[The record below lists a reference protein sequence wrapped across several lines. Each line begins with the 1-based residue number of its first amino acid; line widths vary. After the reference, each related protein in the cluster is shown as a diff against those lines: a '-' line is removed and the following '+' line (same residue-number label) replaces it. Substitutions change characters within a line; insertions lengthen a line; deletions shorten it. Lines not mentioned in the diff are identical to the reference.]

1 MRKTGLARPAVGATL
16 QPMPLQELLTSAINA
31 QSRRLIRKRARSRYQ
46 ARLRSRER
54 LSHVSVR
61 TTALIVASALFM
73 EQLDGTVLATALP
86 TMSRSFGVDPLAM
99 NVALTAYLLSLAVFI
114 PASGKVADR
123 FGTRTVFR
131 AAIALFTLGS
141 ILCGVSQGLWAL
153 VAARIL
159 QGIGGA
165 MMVPVGRLV
174 LLRSVERSELVT
186 AMTWLMV
193 PATIGP
199 VLGPPVGGFLVT
211 ALSWRWIFY
220 INVPIGVLG
229 MVLSTLYIRDI
240 KEEGRVDFDGW
251 GLLLSGVSLSCLM
264 FGLEMA
270 TRGETSVPVTAAIVA
285 AGLVSGWMYLRH
297 SKRVASPVLDF
308 SLMKVP
314 TFGLSVIGGG
324 LTRISAGSVPFL
336 LPMMLQLGFG
346 MSALQSGLI
355 TFASSAGALLMKP
368 VAQPMLRRFG
378 FRQVMMWNGLTSTVF
393 LAAMASFRPTWPTWL
408 IYAVLL
414 TGGFFQS
421 LQFTAY
427 NTIAY
432 ADIERP
438 RMSSATSFYTTF
450 QQLMLTLGICTA
462 AASLAGSILITGHE
476 HPLLPDY
483 SAAFIVVAVI
493 SLAAAPTC
501 ARLAPDA
508 GNELSGRSASL
519 ATRKAQAVAVVKTQ
533 TADAG
538 RIG

>member
-1 MRKTGLARPAVGATL
+1 MALREIFSDVV
-16 QPMPLQELLTSAINA
+16 NA
-31 QSRRLIRKRARSRYQ
+31 QSRRRRRKRARARYQ
-46 ARLRSRER
+46 ARIRSQER

-86 TMSRSFGVDPLAM
+86 TMARTFGVDPLQM

-141 ILCGVSQGLWAL
+141 ILCGISNGLWEL
-153 VAARIL
+153 VGARIL

-174 LLRSVERSELVT
+174 LLRSIERSELVS

-199 VLGPPVGGFLVT
+199 VVGPPVGGFLVT
-211 ALSWRWIFY
+211 TLSWRWIFY

-229 MVLSTLYIRDI
+229 MVLASLYIRDI

-251 GLLLSGVSLSCLM
+251 GLLLSGISLSCLM
-264 FGLEMA
+264 FGLELA
-270 TRGETSVPVTAAIVA
+270 SRGETSLLVTAGIVS
-285 AGLVSGWMYLRH
+285 AGLVSGALYIRH
-297 SKRVASPVLDF
+297 SRRHPQPVLDF
-308 SLMKVP
+308 SLMRVK

-324 LTRISAGSVPFL
+324 LTRISAGAVPFL

-346 MSALQSGLI
+346 MSALQSGFI
-355 TFASSAGALLMKP
+355 TFTSSAGALLMKGAAKP
-368 VAQPMLRRFG
+368 ILRRWG
-378 FRQVMMWNGLTSTVF
+378 FRNVMIYNGFTSCIF
-393 LAAMASFRPTWPTWL
+393 LAAIASFRPSWPTVT
-408 IYAVLL
+408 IYGVLL
-414 TGGFFQS
+414 VGGFFQS

-432 ADIERP
+432 ADIDKAQ
-438 RMSSATSFYTTF
+438 MSSATSFYTTF

-462 AASLAGSILITGHE
+462 ASALAASIALDGHD
-476 HPLLPDY
+476 HPLLVDY
-483 SAAFIVVAVI
+483 SAAFIVVALV
-493 SLAAAPTC
+493 SLAASPTC
-501 ARLAPDA
+501 SRLPRDA
-508 GNELSGRSASL
+508 GDELSGRQVSKPIQVTVSA
-519 ATRKAQAVAVVKTQ
+519 VKTQ

-538 RIG
+538 SVVG

>member
-1 MRKTGLARPAVGATL
+1 MALRAILTDVFNAHAR
-16 QPMPLQELLTSAINA
+16 
-31 QSRRLIRKRARSRYQ
+31 RRIRARARYKSRQ
-46 ARLRSRER
+46 RSKER

-86 TMSRSFGVDPLAM
+86 TMARTFHVDPLQM

-131 AAIALFTLGS
+131 YAIALFTLGS
-141 ILCGVSQGLWAL
+141 ILCGLSDGLWGL
-153 VAARIL
+153 VGARIL

-174 LLRSVERSELVT
+174 LLRSVERSELVA

-229 MVLSTLYIRDI
+229 MVLATLYIRDI
-240 KEEGRVDFDGW
+240 KEEGRVNFDAW
-251 GLLLSGVSLSCLM
+251 GLLLSGISLSCLM
-264 FGLEMA
+264 FGLELA
-270 TRGETSVPVTAAIVA
+270 SRGETNLAATAGIIGVGIG
-285 AGLVSGWMYLRH
+285 AGALYLHHSRRH
-297 SKRVASPVLDF
+297 PQPVLDF
-308 SLMKVP
+308 RLMRVR

-324 LTRISAGSVPFL
+324 LTRISAGAVPFL

-355 TFASSAGALLMKP
+355 TFTSSAGSLLMKGAAKP
-368 VAQPMLRRFG
+368 ILRRWG
-378 FRQVMMWNGLTSTVF
+378 FRQVMMWNGITATVF
-393 LAAMASFRPTWPTWL
+393 LALIASFRPSWPTAA

-414 TGGFFQS
+414 VGGFFQS

-432 ADIERP
+432 AEIEQRQ
-438 RMSSATSFYTTF
+438 MSSATSFYTTF

-462 AASLAGSILITGHE
+462 ASALAASLAVTGHD
-476 HPLLPDY
+476 HPLLIDY
-483 SAAFIVVAVI
+483 SVAFLVVAVV
-493 SLAAAPTC
+493 SLAASPTC
-501 ARLAPDA
+501 ARLPRDA
-508 GNELSGRSASL
+508 GDELSGRTVRKTPVQTVL
-519 ATRKAQAVAVVKTQ
+519 AAVKTE

-538 RIG
+538 SLA

>member
-1 MRKTGLARPAVGATL
+1 MRAILNNAYNAHAR
-16 QPMPLQELLTSAINA
+16 QRI
-31 QSRRLIRKRARSRYQ
+31 RARARYN
-46 ARLRSRER
+46 ARLRSKER

-86 TMSRSFGVDPLAM
+86 TMARSFNVDPLQM

-123 FGTRTVFR
+123 YGTRTVFR
-131 AAIALFTLGS
+131 YAIGLFTVGS
-141 ILCGVSQGLWAL
+141 ILCGLSNGLWQL
-153 VAARIL
+153 VGARIL

-174 LLRSVERSELVT
+174 LLRSVERSELVS

-229 MVLSTLYIRDI
+229 ICLASLYIKDI
-240 KEEGRVDFDGW
+240 KEAGRVDFDGI
-251 GLLLSGVSLSCLM
+251 GLVLSGISLSCLM
-264 FGLEMA
+264 FGLELA
-270 TRGETSVPVTAAIVA
+270 SRGETNLLATVGIVGAGVVTGV
-285 AGLVSGWMYLRH
+285 LYLRH
-297 SKRVASPVLDF
+297 SRRHPQPVLDF
-308 SLMKVP
+308 RLMRVK

-324 LTRISAGSVPFL
+324 LTRISAGAVPFL

-355 TFASSAGALLMKP
+355 TFTSSAGSLLMKGAAKP
-368 VAQPMLRRFG
+368 ILRQWG
-378 FRQVMMWNGLTSTVF
+378 FRQVMMWNGITATVF
-393 LAAMASFRPTWPTWL
+393 LALIASFRPDWPVAA
-408 IYAVLL
+408 IYGVLL
-414 TGGFFQS
+414 VGGFFQS

-432 ADIERP
+432 AEIDRTQ
-438 RMSSATSFYTTF
+438 MSSATSFYTTF

-462 AASLAGSILITGHE
+462 AAALAGSLVVTGHS
-476 HPLLPDY
+476 HPLLTDY
-483 SAAFIVVAVI
+483 SVAFLVVAVV

-501 ARLAPDA
+501 ARFAPDA
-508 GNELSGRSASL
+508 GDELSGRVVRKGSL
-519 ATRKAQAVAVVKTQ
+519 QAAVAAVKTE

-538 RIG
+538 SIA